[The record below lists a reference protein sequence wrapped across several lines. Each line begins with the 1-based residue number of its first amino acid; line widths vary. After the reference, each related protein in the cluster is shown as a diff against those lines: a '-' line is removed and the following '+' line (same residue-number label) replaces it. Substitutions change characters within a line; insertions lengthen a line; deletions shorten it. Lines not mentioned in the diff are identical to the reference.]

1 MSSRPRLLFVSPRY
15 LFPLDQGGK
24 IRTANILR
32 GLRGGAFD
40 ITLASPVP
48 AAVAHSQAEIDAIC
62 DRFISWPAPHVGT
75 PGRVAMLADRLPVA
89 VASDRSAAG
98 AGLVARA
105 LADTD
110 LLLADFPHSVPLLP
124 AGGWPASVMFTHNV
138 EAEIFA
144 RHAEVA
150 RGVMRLVWR
159 QQARKMRRFEAAA
172 LARFTSVIAVSR
184 RDADALAAAYGLGD
198 VAVIDTGVDLDF
210 HAFQPPNPPPAPG
223 GGTIVF
229 TGAMDW
235 RANIDGIEFLMNEV
249 WPVLTRSHP
258 GARALIVGRNP
269 QPALVEA
276 ARARGVDFDF
286 TGYVDDIRPYVARGD
301 VYIIPLRVGSG
312 TRIKAFEAM
321 ASGRPV
327 VSTTLG
333 VEGLDVTPGTHFM
346 RADSAGEFAAAIA
359 GLLDDAGRARA
370 MAAAAR
376 RLVEERFSWSV
387 VARQFEEICLRALR
401 PARGVTELPARGVTG

>member
-1 MSSRPRLLFVSPRY
+1 LSKHPGLLFVSPRY

-32 GLRGGAFD
+32 GLRGGAFHV
-40 ITLASPVP
+40 TLASPVP
-48 AAVAHSQAEIDAIC
+48 AKLAHSEAEIAAMC
-62 DRFISWPAPHVGT
+62 DRFISWPAPVAGT
-75 PGRVAMLADRLPVA
+75 ARRAMMLADSLPVA

-98 AGLVARA
+98 AALIAREIA
-105 LADTD
+105 GTD

-124 AGGWPASVMFTHNV
+124 KGWSAPPRRSVMFTHNV

-150 RGVMRLVWR
+150 RGPMRLVW
-159 QQARKMRRFEAAA
+159 QDQARKMRRFEAEA
-172 LARFTSVIAVSR
+172 LRQFTSVIAVST
-184 RDADALAAAYGLGD
+184 RDADALRAAYDLPR
-198 VAVIDTGVDLDF
+198 VEVIDTGVDLDF
-210 HAFQPPNPPPAPG
+210 HAFQPPNPPPEAG
-223 GGTIVF
+223 GGTVVF

-249 WPVLTRSHP
+249 WPILLRSHP

-269 QPALVEA
+269 RPEMIEA
-276 ARARGVDFDF
+276 ARGRGLDFTF
-286 TGYVDDIRPYVARGD
+286 TGYVDDIRPHVATGD

-333 VEGLDVTPGTHFM
+333 VEGLDVVPGEHFL
-346 RADSAGEFAAAIA
+346 RADDADSFAASIGA
-359 GLLDDAGRARA
+359 LLSDPARA
-370 MAAAAR
+370 QSMARAAR
-376 RLVEERFSWSV
+376 SLVEARFGWDR
-387 VARQFEEICLRALR
+387 VARQFEDICLRAL
-401 PARGVTELPARGVTG
+401 AG